1 MQPRGGDGRAARGGG
16 GQPAR
21 AHLDREE
28 ACGGRG
34 GCAQRSPDE
43 GDAVEEQQCE
53 RWGGADGGASTP
65 AISNG
70 RPGLGDFGRKPS
82 PFRADS
88 GDALE
93 HHRNPARGIVVAS
106 LPSMV
111 ESLGEN
117 HTLVSKVADGGTISI
132 ETLLN
137 ASFGGLSSQ
146 TPV

>member
-1 MQPRGGDGRAARGGG
+1 MR
-16 GQPAR
+16 
-21 AHLDREE
+21 
-28 ACGGRG
+28 
-34 GCAQRSPDE
+34 
-43 GDAVEEQQCE
+43 
-53 RWGGADGGASTP
+53 
-65 AISNG
+65 
-70 RPGLGDFGRKPS
+70 GLGDFGRKPS

-88 GDALE
+88 GDALD
-93 HHRNPARGIVVAS
+93 HHRNPAGGIVVAS

-117 HTLVSKVADGGTISI
+117 HTLVSRVADGGTISI

>member
-1 MQPRGGDGRAARGGG
+1 MQPRGGDGRAVRGGG
-16 GQPAR
+16 RQPAR
-21 AHLDREE
+21 AHLDRKE
-28 ACGGRG
+28 ARGGRG
-34 GCAQRSPDE
+34 GCAHRSPDE
-43 GDAVEEQQCE
+43 GDAAEQQRCE
-53 RWGGADGGASTP
+53 GWGGADGGASTP

-70 RPGLGDFGRKPS
+70 RPDFGRKPS

-93 HHRNPARGIVVAS
+93 HHCNPAGGIVVAS

-117 HTLVSKVADGGTISI
+117 HTLVSRVADGGTISI
-132 ETLLN
+132 VTSLN